1 MFFSLLQRAAV
12 LASSVCCYRNKSILN
27 SFIFTSFCEIGFI
40 SFPWLSHTPER
51 ALWDS
56 DSAISGSVRTS
67 YAASMIKGNGP
78 HPYSK
83 APSSFQEDTS
93 PWNDCHSQS
102 ITEMQLYPWSGKE
115 QRSGWHSLEY
125 HGHAGEAPQS
135 THQMSSAL
143 YAGRRITFIESPQR
157 AACRLNSAQGKLL
170 MKGEGLTWESRL

>member
-67 YAASMIKGNGP
+67 YPASMIKGNGP

-83 APSSFQEDTS
+83 ASSSFQEDTS

-102 ITEMQLYPWSGKE
+102 ITEMQLYPWSRKE

-125 HGHAGEAPQS
+125 HGHAGKAPQSTHQKAHPPSAQS
-135 THQMSSAL
+135 THQMSSARQKDHL
-143 YAGRRITFIESPQR
+143 HRVPTKSCTQAEFSSG
-157 AACRLNSAQGKLL
+157 
-170 MKGEGLTWESRL
+170 